1 MSIFYLHLIH
11 QFTAILESSNFSRKI
26 FNKIED
32 ENVQRKIKC
41 LKILKQ
47 AKQIKIKAFKQRI
60 LF

>member
-1 MSIFYLHLIH
+1 M
-11 QFTAILESSNFSRKI
+11 
-26 FNKIED
+26 ED